1 MKSQASAALGT
12 IAIWLLINNAALVA
26 FVDDSDLGNRSEKI
40 LLKQLEPLISQLAL
54 AALVGSAVIWLI
66 GGIFRRVLALLTA
79 LSLVLL
85 TYRLLNLFMTS
96 DSAVMP
102 ELTLTGDLVSVD
114 IGLTIYLAFAVSV
127 VSALLYFW
135 AVKSPV
141 IDSSRRPN
149 LKAKPDMWREQ
160 DEGRDGTA

>member
-1 MKSQASAALGT
+1 
-12 IAIWLLINNAALVA
+12 
-26 FVDDSDLGNRSEKI
+26 
-40 LLKQLEPLISQLAL
+40 
-54 AALVGSAVIWLI
+54 
-66 GGIFRRVLALLTA
+66 
-79 LSLVLL
+79 
-85 TYRLLNLFMTS
+85 MTS

>member
-66 GGIFRRVLALLTA
+66 GGILRRVLALLTA
-79 LSLVLL
+79 LTLVLL

-141 IDSSRRPN
+141 IDSSRLPN